1 MNLKKILTSETI
13 WCDLRAT
20 TKEALIEEFIDR
32 LFSAGKI
39 KDREAALQAV
49 RDREARMSTGMQNG
63 VAIPHGKTDSVTGLV
78 AAVGLQKNGVDFDSM
93 DKQLSNIFIFTL
105 SPINGSGPHMQF
117 LAEVS
122 RLLGSADSREKLL
135 ACTTHQEMYDYLTGK

>member
-1 MNLKKILTSETI
+1 MNLKKILTPDTI

-20 TKEALIEEFIDR
+20 TKEELIEEFIDR
-32 LFSAGKI
+32 LFAAGKI

-63 VAIPHGKTDSVTGLV
+63 VAIPHGKTDSVKGLV
-78 AAVGLQKNGVDFDSM
+78 AAVGLQKKGIDFDSM
-93 DKQLSNIFIFTL
+93 DHQPSKIFIFTL

-122 RLLGSADSREKLL
+122 RLLGNADSRKKLL